1 MYLLWPALTIA
12 EAGLRVL
19 DSTDSTLSSAV
30 QGRGRRMGGGIPCS
44 CSATTPAPVW
54 AWGSSGGSTFTVQ
67 SAIWSLLL
75 SYCHICHLC
84 EGLRCKSASSSV
96 HRGGGGGSS
105 PGPVPHVTMWGTHCS
120 YWHQAARMSIQG
132 DNPPRGLGR
141 QVTTNRG
148 QLEIL
153 GGIWYPVKSDT
164 KKKNIEAR
172 SNTWMSCYKQLSG
185 DEILDT

>member
-1 MYLLWPALTIA
+1 M
-12 EAGLRVL
+12 L
-19 DSTDSTLSSAV
+19 DSTDSTLCPALY
-30 QGRGRRMGGGIPCS
+30 RGGGGGWEEGF
-44 CSATTPAPVW
+44 PAPAPPPHQRQCGPGAAVG
-54 AWGSSGGSTFTVQ
+54 AALLLFSQQHSP
-67 SAIWSLLL
+67 LL

-141 QVTTNRG
+141 QITTNRG

-172 SNTWMSCYKQLSG
+172 SNTWMSCYKKLSG